1 MCPIRKKIMKKIIL
15 YLLIITLSS
24 CAYLRKLQ
32 KEKYH
37 PLYCDV
43 KREFKDN
50 NVFFYLKN
58 PAQCP
63 INIKLRKD
71 NLNPNIDKLF
81 GTIILKELQDTIIKI
96 KYPQFQKNSVTKYV
110 INYGD
115 FNKKIIKN
123 KIDYPFPK
131 RKKYKIIQGYNGKF
145 THNKITSKYAIDFNL
160 KIGDTI
166 TCVDNGYVV
175 GVIEDY
181 KKYGLSKK
189 WLENDKSN
197 YITIY
202 HPHSGLFTQYV
213 HLDYKGSLVKLGQ
226 YVKQG
231 QPIAISGMTG
241 FTTEPHLHFNVKIP
255 TKENGLI
262 STNIEFINGVKGSEL
277 KRNKIVKK

>member
-1 MCPIRKKIMKKIIL
+1 MKKIIL

-24 CAYLRKLQ
+24 CAYLRKLP

-37 PLYCDV
+37 PVYCDF

-58 PAQCP
+58 PVQCP

-81 GTIILKELQDTIIKI
+81 GTVILKELQDTIIKI
-96 KYPQFQKNSVTKYV
+96 KYPQFQKKGVTGYV

-145 THNKITSKYAIDFNL
+145 THNQITSKYAIDFNL
-160 KIGDTI
+160 KIGD
-166 TCVDNGYVV
+166 
-175 GVIEDY
+175 
-181 KKYGLSKK
+181 KYGLSKK

-241 FTTEPHLHFNVKIP
+241 QRKM
-255 TKENGLI
+255 G
-262 STNIEFINGVKGSEL
+262 
-277 KRNKIVKK
+277 